1 MVAKRIEEMQNRG
14 SKNGRK
20 KDLRNVEQRIEE
32 WQKKGF
38 KKCRIEG
45 WRMVE
50 KEN

>member
-1 MVAKRIEEMQNRG
+1 MQNRRL
-14 SKNGRK
+14 KNGRK

-38 KKCRIEG
+38 KKCRIED